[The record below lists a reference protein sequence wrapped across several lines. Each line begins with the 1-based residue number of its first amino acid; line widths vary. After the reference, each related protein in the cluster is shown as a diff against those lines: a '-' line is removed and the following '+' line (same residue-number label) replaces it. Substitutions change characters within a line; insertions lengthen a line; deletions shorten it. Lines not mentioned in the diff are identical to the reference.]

1 MSHAV
6 FMSHTLDRYRDKEFN
21 LAALC
26 VAAGAVLSKV
36 ELSIPDDRARLCP
49 DKRTLRYYT
58 SLGLLGAPLRFE
70 GRRAIYGFQ
79 HLIQV
84 LSIKLLQV
92 KGYSL
97 AKIQKTLPKATG
109 DQLEKAVLADVGGV
123 SSQSSGPQPRV
134 LKTVELRPG
143 LTLTIDPRQ
152 YPNAQEI
159 IDRMNQ
165 ALLDGE
171 ES

>member
-1 MSHAV
+1 MSHR
-6 FMSHTLDRYRDKEFN
+6 LDKYRDEEFD

-26 VAAGAVLSKV
+26 VAAGAVLSRM

-58 SLGLLGAPLRFE
+58 SLGLLGAPLCFE
-70 GRRAIYGFQ
+70 GRRAIYGFR

-84 LSIKLLQV
+84 LSIKVLQV

-97 AKIQKTLPKATG
+97 AKIQKTLPKATE
-109 DQLEKAVLADVGGV
+109 DQLEKAVLADLGGEATQA
-123 SSQSSGPQPRV
+123 STPQCRV
-134 LKTVELRPG
+134 LNTVELRPG
-143 LTLTIDPRQ
+143 LILTIDPRQ

-159 IDRMNQ
+159 IDRFNQ
-165 ALLDGE
+165 ALLD
-171 ES
+171 

>member
-1 MSHAV
+1 MSHW
-6 FMSHTLDRYRDKEFN
+6 LDKYRDEEFD

-36 ELSIPDDRARLCP
+36 EASIPDDRARLCP

-58 SLGLLGAPLRFE
+58 TLGLLGAPLHFE
-70 GRRAIYGFQ
+70 GRRAIYGYR

-97 AKIQKTLPKATG
+97 AKIQKTLPKATEEA
-109 DQLEKAVLADVGGV
+109 LEKAVRADVGG
-123 SSQSSGPQPRV
+123 GPAQKSKPQLRV
-134 LKTVELRPG
+134 LNTVELRPG

-152 YPNAQEI
+152 YPNAQAI
-159 IDRMNQ
+159 IDRFNQ

-171 ES
+171 E